1 MNITALGDA
10 AHTVPGTGGMVRRHQ
25 TKVGHEV
32 GCGGKARRVANGRR
46 QAGAGDRI
54 QTAQRT
60 QVLHQWEQRPGRDL
74 RAQIAINTIP
84 PLFTQTYRLNAFLQ
98 HDLLRWLS
106 KILVGQ
112 PSSMRLGPSL
122 PAVGIDPLV
131 TEKKST
137 QLLTSGA
144 HRPHRRQTATDTSL
158 VTTNHGFAV
167 YDNPSYGFLM
177 G

>member
-1 MNITALGDA
+1 MF
-10 AHTVPGTGGMVRRHQ
+10 RWHQ
-25 TKVGHEV
+25 ADIGHEV
-32 GCGGKARRVANGRR
+32 GCRGKARRVTDRRR

-106 KILVGQ
+106 KTLVGQ

-122 PAVGIDPLV
+122 PAAAIDPLV
-131 TEKKST
+131 TEKKCT
-137 QLLTSGA
+137 QLLPG
-144 HRPHRRQTATDTSL
+144 R
-158 VTTNHGFAV
+158 
-167 YDNPSYGFLM
+167 
-177 G
+177 